1 MSSTTYIRY
10 ELLRTFR
17 NRRFF
22 VFSFGFPLVLY
33 FLIAGPN
40 RHEHSLSGTGI
51 SAPLYYMVGL
61 AAFGSMNA
69 MLSTG
74 ARIAAERQVGWN
86 RQLRTTPLSTRTY
99 FRAKVLTAYL
109 VAIASLLL
117 LALAGTVLGVRL
129 PAHEWGRMA
138 WLMLVGLVPFAV
150 MGIAIGHLIAAE
162 SIGPVIGGSTAL
174 LAFLGGTWF
183 PITGGGVLHDIAQVL
198 PSYWLVQAGHVALG
212 GPGWTSRGWIDVAAW
227 TAGLAVVATR
237 AYRRDTK
244 RA

>member
-1 MSSTTYIRY
+1 MSSVAYIRY

-22 VFSFGFPLVLY
+22 IFSFGFPLVLY

-40 RHEHSLSGTGI
+40 RHNHSLASSGI

-61 AAFGSMNA
+61 AAFGGMNA
-69 MLSTG
+69 MLATG

-86 RQLRTTPLSTRTY
+86 RQLRTTPLTTRTY

-109 VAIASLLL
+109 VSIASLLL
-117 LALAGTVLGVRL
+117 LALAGTTLGVRL
-129 PAHEWGRMA
+129 PAHDWGHMG

-150 MGIAIGHLIAAE
+150 MGIAIGHLVAAE

-174 LAFLGGTWF
+174 FAFLGGVWF
-183 PITGGGVLHDIAQVL
+183 PITGGGALHDIGQAL
-198 PSYWLVQAGHVALG
+198 PSYWLVQAAHVALG
-212 GPGWTSRGWIDVAAW
+212 GSGWGSRGWLVMAAW
-227 TAGLAVVATR
+227 TAGLLVVAAR
-237 AYRRDTK
+237 AYRLDTRRD
-244 RA
+244 